1 MALHLWGGFVLVF
14 KASGRSDGASPETWL
29 LLGSNAGT
37 WRGGI
42 RGCGET
48 KTPRGALA
56 LGVWCREM
64 AQNDLIS
71 GRGKLAANGETS
83 G

>member
-37 WRGGI
+37 WRGGDQ
-42 RGCGET
+42 G
-48 KTPRGALA
+48 L
-56 LGVWCREM
+56 W
-64 AQNDLIS
+64 
-71 GRGKLAANGETS
+71 
-83 G
+83 